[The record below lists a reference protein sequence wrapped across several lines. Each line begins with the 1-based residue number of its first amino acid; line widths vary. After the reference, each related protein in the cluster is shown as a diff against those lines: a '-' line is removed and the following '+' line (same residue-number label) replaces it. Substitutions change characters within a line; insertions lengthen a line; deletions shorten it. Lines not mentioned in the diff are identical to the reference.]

1 MKERAQCLQCKIGLN
16 GVIPE
21 LGHLL
26 NHKLFNKVTTKY
38 PFNIKLDECLRKVK
52 PVDMVQGKKKS
63 VKHRP
68 MSKTSPFVFYTKT
81 CETMGINLILNY
93 LLILIKT
100 PKTLLAMQV

>member
-52 PVDMVQGKKKS
+52 PVDMVQGKKKVS
-63 VKHRP
+63 NTDQCQKPV
-68 MSKTSPFVFYTKT
+68 
-81 CETMGINLILNY
+81 
-93 LLILIKT
+93 LLYFT
-100 PKTLLAMQV
+100 PKHVKQWELI